1 MDLWEAMMPATLPE
15 YRSEWFR
22 RMAKETH
29 DHGMQQGI
37 VAGRADGLLVL
48 LHARGC
54 AVTDGDTARIRASN
68 DIAELDRWIVRA
80 SSASTAADLFES

>member
-1 MDLWEAMMPATLPE
+1 
-15 YRSEWFR
+15 
-22 RMAKETH
+22 
-29 DHGMQQGI
+29 MQQGI

-54 AVTDGDTARIRASN
+54 AVSDGDVARIRGSK